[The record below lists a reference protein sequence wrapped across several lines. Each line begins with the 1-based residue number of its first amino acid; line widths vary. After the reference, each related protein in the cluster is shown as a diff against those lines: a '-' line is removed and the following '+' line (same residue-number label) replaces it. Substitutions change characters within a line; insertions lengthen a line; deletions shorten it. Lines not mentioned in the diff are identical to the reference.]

1 MRTRKSASF
10 KLILFQLPPSFL
22 FVYYLIALTAT
33 QTSKRSF
40 AIPLTILIGRQAG
53 RNGKEW
59 EPAKNKT
66 QTENEPMLVG

>member
-22 FVYYLIALTAT
+22 SVYYLIALTAT
-33 QTSKRSF
+33 RTSKRSF